1 MIELVVVVVLVV
13 LIGIG
18 YYLIEKTYDF
28 DILGIG
34 LVVTGI
40 FFLFLH
46 VIGLS
51 LTTYGYLQFETQV
64 QITQQT
70 INSARENNNTI
81 ELAAISQSV
90 VGMNQQIADKKFD
103 NKTLILDMYIDDRI
117 DTLSYIK

>member
-1 MIELVVVVVLVV
+1 MIGLLVGVALVL

-28 DILGIG
+28 ELLGLFLIVG
-34 LVVTGI
+34 GI
-40 FFLFLH
+40 FLLFLH
-46 VIGLS
+46 VIVMS
-51 LTTYGYLQFETQV
+51 MTTYGYLQFETKV